1 MNEFER
7 RWKLGA
13 TAARAAG
20 DAPPPVAPFGFTTR
34 VVAAWQSA
42 PVPALA
48 TLWQHLAWRAL
59 GGVAL
64 ALAALLAIDA
74 ALSTQDDPL
83 TADLGNTVSELFWLQ
98 E

>member
-13 TAARAAG
+13 AAQRRAAEIEPQ
-20 DAPPPVAPFGFTTR
+20 APIGIATRIVAR
-34 VVAAWQSA
+34 WQSA
-42 PVPALA
+42 PAPSLLA
-48 TLWQHLAWRAL
+48 VWQRLAWRVL
-59 GGVAL
+59 GSVA
-64 ALAALLAIDA
+64 AMLAAMLAIDA

-83 TADLGNTVSELFWLQ
+83 TPEVGNTVSELFWLQ